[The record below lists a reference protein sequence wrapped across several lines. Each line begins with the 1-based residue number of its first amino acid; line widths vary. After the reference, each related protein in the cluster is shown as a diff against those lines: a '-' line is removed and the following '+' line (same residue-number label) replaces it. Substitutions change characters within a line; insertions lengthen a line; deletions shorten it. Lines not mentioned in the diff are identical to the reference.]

1 MLTTLVLT
9 NFRTY
14 ARLILEPGPGFNVF
28 DGPNAVG
35 KTNLLEAL
43 GVLSTGR
50 SPRGSQD
57 AELVRFGENAYHIKG
72 SVALEDGVHTLEVAC
87 APDHGKTARLNGHP
101 LPTLSSLAAKLP
113 SLFFSP
119 EEIALVG
126 GPPIRRRSFL
136 DQLLSQLHPAYAFH
150 LDRYRE
156 IVLQRNATL
165 RDLRLGRAS
174 DALLPVWDEQM
185 VTHGAEILSRRL
197 ACLEELRPRFA
208 REYRELSGGEAATVA
223 YAPDGIPDVGPP
235 LPPDADTRRWLQDR
249 LAARRREERERG
261 HTLTGPHRDDLL
273 IRVNDLPARTFAS
286 QGQKRSLALALKLAG
301 AHLTERH
308 LGVRPILLLD
318 DVLSELDAA
327 RRSRLL
333 ALEGQGFQALVTCT
347 DAEPVK
353 EILKGRGRYFR
364 VRPGEVLEIATP

>member
-1 MLTTLVLT
+1 MLTTLRLT
-9 NFRTY
+9 NFRSY
-14 ARLILEPGPGFNVF
+14 ARLTVALGPAFNVF
-28 DGPNAVG
+28 FGPNGAG
-35 KTNLLEAL
+35 KTNLLEAV

-57 AELVRFGENAYHIKG
+57 ADLARFGEGFFHVKG
-72 SVALEDGVHTLEVAC
+72 SVALPDGTHTLEVVGTR
-87 APDHGKTARLNGHP
+87 DEGKAARLNGHP
-101 LPTLSSLAAKLP
+101 IPTLAHLAAKLP

-119 EEIALVG
+119 EEIGLVA
-126 GPPIRRRSFL
+126 GPPIRRRAFL
-136 DQLLSQLHPAYAFH
+136 DQLLSQLHPTYAFH

-156 IVLQRNATL
+156 VVLQRNASL

-174 DALLPVWDEQM
+174 DALLPIWEEQM

-208 REYRELSGGEAATVA
+208 HEYGQLSGGETAAIA
-223 YAPDGIPDVGPP
+223 YAADGADAGEPP
-235 LPPDADTRRWLQDR
+235 PSDADMRRWLSDR

-261 HTLTGPHRDDLL
+261 HTLVGPHRDDLT

-286 QGQKRSLALALKLAG
+286 QGQRRSLALALKLAG
-301 AHLTERH
+301 ARLTERH

-327 RRSRLL
+327 RRERLL

-353 EILKGRGRYFR
+353 EILRGRGRFYR
-364 VRPGEVLEIATP
+364 VRPGEVLEVTTA